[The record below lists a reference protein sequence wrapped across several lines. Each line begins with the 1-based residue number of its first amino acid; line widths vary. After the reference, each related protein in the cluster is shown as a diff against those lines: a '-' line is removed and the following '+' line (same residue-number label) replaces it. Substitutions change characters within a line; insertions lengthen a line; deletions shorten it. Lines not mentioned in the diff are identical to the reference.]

1 MVQCHKN
8 KLMDLHLMEVN
19 MKYKNIKTGVVLETT
34 SKIIGKAW
42 VPLDEALVTKTEEPA
57 EEYVEEEIDLEEM
70 TKAELVEFS
79 KEHDIKVNERD
90 TKNKII
96 ETIAKHFD

>member
-1 MVQCHKN
+1 
-8 KLMDLHLMEVN
+8 
-19 MKYKNIKTGVVLETT
+19 MKRYKHVETGVVLETT

-70 TKAELVEFS
+70 TKAELVAFA
-79 KEHDIKVNERD
+79 KEHKVEVNERN
-90 TKNKII
+90 TKDKII

>member
-1 MVQCHKN
+1 
-8 KLMDLHLMEVN
+8 
-19 MKYKNIKTGVVLETT
+19 MKRYKHVETGVVLETT

-90 TKNKII
+90 TKTKII
-96 ETIAKHFD
+96 ETIAKHCDSKVV

>member
-1 MVQCHKN
+1 
-8 KLMDLHLMEVN
+8 
-19 MKYKNIKTGVVLETT
+19 MKRYKHVETGVVLETT

-57 EEYVEEEIDLEEM
+57 EEYVEEEIDLEKL
-70 TKAELVEFS
+70 TKAELVSFA
-79 KEHDIKVNERD
+79 KEQDIKINERD
-90 TKNKII
+90 TKDKII

>member
-1 MVQCHKN
+1 MKRY
-8 KLMDLHLMEVN
+8 KHLE
-19 MKYKNIKTGVVLETT
+19 TGVVLETT

-70 TKAELVEFS
+70 TKAELVAFA
-79 KEHDIKVNERD
+79 KEYKVEVNERD
-90 TKNKII
+90 TKDKII
-96 ETIAKHFD
+96 ETIAKAFE

>member
-1 MVQCHKN
+1 
-8 KLMDLHLMEVN
+8 
-19 MKYKNIKTGVVLETT
+19 MKQYKHVKTGVVLETT

-42 VPLDEALVTKTEEPA
+42 VPLDEVPTTKTEEPA

-79 KEHDIKVNERD
+79 KEHEIKVNERD
-90 TKNKII
+90 TKDKII

>member
-1 MVQCHKN
+1 
-8 KLMDLHLMEVN
+8 
-19 MKYKNIKTGVVLETT
+19 MKRYKHVETGVVLETT

-42 VPLDEALVTKTEEPA
+42 VRLDEVPATKSEETT

-70 TKAELVEFS
+70 TKAELVSFA
-79 KEHDIKVNERD
+79 KEHGIKINERD
-90 TKNKII
+90 TKDKII